1 MEKTLT
7 TAAATYINNVQL
19 YATYTL
25 KPKFSTNTMLSF
37 LSNNIFIYKHTYI

>member
-1 MEKTLT
+1 METTLT
-7 TAAATYINNVQL
+7 TAATYIKNVQL

-25 KPKFSTNTMLSF
+25 KPKFSTNTILSF

>member
-7 TAAATYINNVQL
+7 TAAATYIKNVQL

-25 KPKFSTNTMLSF
+25 KAKMFYQYNVIVLIKQHF
-37 LSNNIFIYKHTYI
+37 HL